1 MRETKNMKPR
11 PVTKSEYINEMN
23 PIDAVNFIAW
33 VGDFAIPKISEQ
45 IAEIIENHSP
55 FQIPDEFINALAE
68 QNKLLEDINRDLE
81 AANEVARW
89 FMEEAPKHIIMMAEE
104 GDDIVITYD
113 NEDNWLEVKSPVE
126 QSADK
131 TKQE

>member
-1 MRETKNMKPR
+1 
-11 PVTKSEYINEMN
+11 MN
-23 PIDAVNFIAW
+23 PIDAINFKVW
-33 VGDFAIPKISEQ
+33 VTDFALPKVCEQVSE
-45 IAEIIENHSP
+45 ILSKELP
-55 FQIPDEFINALAE
+55 LDEMGNLLAE
-68 QNKLLEDINRDLE
+68 QNKILESINKDLE
-81 AANEVARW
+81 ASIIVANW
-89 FMEEAPKHIIMMAEE
+89 FMDEAPRHIIMMAEE

>member
-1 MRETKNMKPR
+1 MTSR
-11 PVTKSEYINEMN
+11 PFTNSDYINGMN
-23 PIDAVNFIAW
+23 PIDAINFKVW
-33 VGDFAIPKISEQ
+33 VEEFAIPKVCEQVSE
-45 IAEIIENHSP
+45 ILSRGLPLGEMGRLL
-55 FQIPDEFINALAE
+55 DE
-68 QNKLLEDINRDLE
+68 QNKILESINKDLE
-81 AANEVARW
+81 ASIIVAKW
-89 FMEEAPKHIIMMAEE
+89 FMNEAPKHIVMMAEE